1 MIYTVIIQ
9 VTITVILLFLTSL
22 VTVLLLSGIHKLDYS
37 KNFWYNQ
44 VKNITR
50 EVIVVTKKE
59 YFITIIDILDSNFD
73 EEDIG
78 EYVEFLQHEVETR
91 EGKVNR
97 ERGRRLEARKDDLL
111 RDEIKQV
118 VTHSAEPLTIEEI
131 IDRLPHQ
138 KDVTHNKVT
147 YRANALAKLGFI
159 FKAIATCDGKR
170 KVIYGRDPFEI
181 HDGLIEL
188 RERQSGGKP
197 LYL

>member
-1 MIYTVIIQ
+1 M
-9 VTITVILLFLTSL
+9 TSL
-22 VTVLLLSGIHKLDYS
+22 VTVLLLSGTHKLDYS

-78 EYVEFLQHEVETR
+78 EYVEFLQHEVETL
-91 EGKVNR
+91 EGKVDR

-188 RERQSGGKP
+188 RER
-197 LYL
+197 